1 MFANLIAW
9 LSSAFW
15 GQSFVAELTRISAHG
30 EKKLKLR
37 RASLIKAQSQI
48 QTAPA
53 VGGNG
58 PGSHPNVSSNN
69 ETSNVETQ
77 SYGAAVANTD
87 APSNE
92 NGAS

>member
-1 MFANLIAW
+1 MAW

-53 VGGNG
+53 GGG
-58 PGSHPNVSSNN
+58 DGQGSHPNVSSNN
-69 ETSNVETQ
+69 ETSHVDETH
-77 SYGAAVANTD
+77 SFGVTVADSD